1 MAYNKMLETSGF
13 AILLIIG
20 LVKQV
25 AESRVNLLFPISF
38 GVVRYSSLSGNLTSY
53 MQNIGYPSID

>member
-1 MAYNKMLETSGF
+1 MLETSGF

-20 LVKQV
+20 LVQQV

-38 GVVRYSSLSGNLTSY
+38 GVVRYLSLSGNLTSY